1 MNEENN
7 IDTANNIT
15 TATEEKNNTKRFSK
29 KKLLVLTLILI
40 AAAIAIIFVIKNSG
54 QTLSSVGENDIK
66 YALDATEDFN
76 LEEIL
81 SYGLPVIIDFGA
93 EGCVPCDYMAPIL
106 KELNE
111 ELRGKAI
118 VKFVNIRINEDA
130 AGAVPLRVIPTQFFF
145 DKDGKPYIP
154 TGESDIPFIQ
164 YQDKDTEEIV
174 FTGHEGVL
182 EKDQILS
189 ILEGLGME

>member
-1 MNEENN
+1 MNEKNN
-7 IDTANNIT
+7 NDSVDDIS

-29 KKLLVLTLILI
+29 KKLLVFTLILI
-40 AAAIAIIFVIKNSG
+40 AAAVAVIFVIKNSG
-54 QTLSSVGENDIK
+54 QTSSLVEENDSK
-66 YALDATEDFN
+66 YTLDATEDFN

-81 SYGLPVIIDFGA
+81 SYGVPVIIDFGA

-130 AGAVPLRVIPTQFFF
+130 ARAVPIRVIPTQFFF
-145 DKDGKPYIP
+145 DKDGKPYMP

-189 ILEGLGME
+189 ILEELGME